1 MSELAVHVR
10 VTNGHEEFSI
20 AGSNGTLSDTNGSK
34 AQNLSTASTQVV
46 DNTVHNTAAVN
57 ALHKHDTAPRS
68 PGTNKSMDRQKR
80 EKAAQQLMK
89 RLVDPSKKSPTSLQ
103 PDSLRARRNRRRSG
117 GGAYAKLLLSG
128 KSALQKEK
136 EKESKENV
144 SDETPPFG
152 EMINN
157 IDSSQTGVEVVNE
170 EQEQKEIKET
180 SAASI
185 ELDEKRK
192 QAVNEFSKG
201 TETNSRYHSSSRLRK
216 LMEEKG
222 SEDSTDDVS
231 FASLPSVLNRSEIFH
246 ENATAAVLALLTPR
260 SHKIPSSPASIHGDG
275 ISVMTER
282 SVLDEA
288 GLKVSSGKKGLM
300 LSPSINATSRS
311 AFRSPQCANDNMS
324 VVSNISNSMDVSNE
338 SILIPQSSGYIPKS
352 SIDEPVLSLDA
363 ERALNAVKERM
374 KDPPKTLAELLAK
387 VATPDDASDM
397 DRAFMVRRKNAC
409 GALKVLTANPSNRRT
424 LCWTVGVLTA
434 LSSVLEDTGVNGL
447 KAVFPDSRTR
457 SEYIEARKR
466 AVSALVN
473 LVIPRENRIPVF
485 HSPGL
490 MQSVSKVMIEDDNE
504 SRQGCSALVAYLAKT
519 QENRILTAQVPGL
532 LHAMTTVIAPKT
544 TQGKTSKKMYVFDND
559 TDDGDSSVNSLSTDG
574 NDFSIQSSV
583 TDRFTVTES
592 CTQSEDEN
600 DSDATPQRST
610 TLTTMQKM
618 VEAYDKDPNQFL
630 HGARSH
636 IFAALLHLVKER
648 DNTYILVRHDFLME
662 TLVNISKLHGSS
674 SHVHALRIIAN
685 LTRHPGNSKHI
696 VFKLKIVVPAMVLAT
711 RSKNNTARLYA
722 LYTIQNL
729 SEDRSCRQEISNTKD
744 LVVSLCQRARQ
755 AKLHEEQ
762 LAAVSTLKNL
772 TDEPANLIPMS
783 NTPECFATLMQIAHG
798 GDERIQYLAC
808 DALSTLSHWLRKIAT
823 SGSSEAAAQPST
835 TNALFVPSLRVVPFN
850 QWS

>member
-1 MSELAVHVR
+1 LELAVDKSAAMSELAVHIR
-10 VTNGHEEFSI
+10 VTSAHEESSGT
-20 AGSNGTLSDTNGSK
+20 GSNGSLSGSR

-46 DNTVHNTAAVN
+46 DNTLHNAAAAN
-57 ALHKHDTAPRS
+57 ALNKHNTAPRS
-68 PGTNKSMDRQKR
+68 PPLHKGMDREKR
-80 EKAAQQLMK
+80 EKAAQQLME
-89 RLVDPSKKSPTSLQ
+89 RLVDPSTKSQTSLQ
-103 PDSLRARRNRRRSG
+103 TDSLRARRNRRRSG

-128 KSALQKEK
+128 KSKLQKQ
-136 EKESKENV
+136 KENKPDV
-144 SDETPPFG
+144 SEQTLK
-152 EMINN
+152 I
-157 IDSSQTGVEVVNE
+157 IDSSPGSVEVVDE
-170 EQEQKEIKET
+170 AQEQKEINDT
-180 SAASI
+180 GVASI
-185 ELDEKRK
+185 ELDEKRR
-192 QAVNEFSKG
+192 QAVSEFSKG
-201 TETNSRYHSSSRLRK
+201 PETNSRYHSSTRLRK
-216 LMEEKG
+216 LIEERSG
-222 SEDSTDDVS
+222 RSDDIS
-231 FASLPSVLNRSEIFH
+231 DDASCASLPSILNRSEIFH

-260 SHKIPSSPASIHGDG
+260 THRTQISPGSIHGDG

-282 SVLDEA
+282 STLDEA

-300 LSPSINATSRS
+300 LSPSGNTPSVS
-311 AFRSPQCANDNMS
+311 AFRSPQCANDSMS

-338 SILIPQSSGYIPKS
+338 SILIPHSNSTIPKS
-352 SIDEPVLSLDA
+352 SIYEPVLSLDA
-363 ERALNAVKERM
+363 ERALNAVKQKMR
-374 KDPPKTLAELLAK
+374 DPPKTLADLLAK
-387 VATPDDASDM
+387 VATPDDACAM

-409 GALKVLTANPSNRRT
+409 GAIKVLTANPSNRRT

-434 LSSVLEDTGVNGL
+434 LTSVLEDTGNVGL
-447 KAVFPDSRTR
+447 KVIFPDARTR
-457 SEYIEARKR
+457 AEYIAARKR

-473 LVIPRENRIPVF
+473 LVIPRENRLPIF

-490 MQSVSKVMIEDDNE
+490 IQSASKVIIEDDNE
-504 SRQGCSALVAYLAKT
+504 SRQGCCALVAYLAKT
-519 QENRILTAQVPGL
+519 QENRILMAQVPGL
-532 LHAMTTVIAPKT
+532 LHAMTTVIAPVKSQRKT
-544 TQGKTSKKMYVFDND
+544 TKKKNHAWEND
-559 TDDGDSSVNSLSTDG
+559 TLDDSSENSFSTDG
-574 NDFSIQSSV
+574 NDLSIQSSV

-592 CTQSEDEN
+592 CSQSEDED

-636 IFAALLHLVKER
+636 IFATLLHLVKER
-648 DNTYILVRHDFLME
+648 DNTYILARHDFLME
-662 TLVNISKLHGSS
+662 TLVNISKLHGSP

-685 LTRHPGNSKHI
+685 LTRHPGSSKHI
-696 VFKLKIVVPAMVLAT
+696 VFKVKIVVPAMVLAT

-729 SEDRSCRQEISNTKD
+729 SEDRSCRQEVSNTRD

-823 SGSSEAAAQPST
+823 AGSSETGQPST
-835 TNALFVPSLRVVPFN
+835 TNTLFVPSLKVVPFN